1 MLLLDSFITYL
12 KNEKRMAGN
21 SLLAYKR
28 DIVAFEKFV
37 NQRGIKNLEEVQQSD
52 VIAYLMDLK
61 NTNKSKATVNRKL
74 ASIRAYYRFLQSQG
88 KISSNP
94 TENIKSPKIERKE
107 IEYLTV
113 EEIEKILDLPD
124 DTVKGKR
131 DKAILE
137 LMYATGIR
145 VTELIE
151 LDESDVNLVLGFISC
166 NGDHG
171 AARIIPFGGMAKTAL
186 SEYIQKAR
194 KELVKGDDGLPL
206 FVNFFGEKMT
216 RQGVWKILKSYGAKA
231 GLEQPLTPH
240 LIRNSFAVHL
250 VQNGADIQ
258 SLQEML
264 GHEDIVATK
273 VFLTVKKN
281 RIKDVYDKAFP
292 RA

>member
-1 MLLLDSFITYL
+1 MLLDRFITYL
-12 KNEKRMAGN
+12 EKEKHMASN

-28 DIVAFEKFV
+28 DILAFQKFI
-37 NQRGIKNLEEVQQSD
+37 NKRGLKTLEDVSQSD
-52 VIAYLMDLK
+52 VIAYLMELK
-61 NTNKSKATVNRKL
+61 NSNKSKATVNRKL
-74 ASIRAYYRFLQSQG
+74 ASIRAYYRFAQSQG
-88 KISSNP
+88 AIKGNP
-94 TENIKSPKIERKE
+94 TENIKSPKIERKDV
-107 IEYLTV
+107 EYLSLD
-113 EEIEKILDLPD
+113 EIEKILDLPD
-124 DTVKGKR
+124 NTVKGKR

-151 LDESDVNLVLGFISC
+151 LKPEDVNLNIGFISC

-171 AARIIPFGGMAKTAL
+171 AARIIPFGAMAKKAL
-186 SEYIQKAR
+186 KEYMQNAR
-194 KELVKGDDGLPL
+194 NELIKSDEDLPL
-206 FVNFFGEKMT
+206 FVNFFGEEMT
-216 RQGVWKILKSYGAKA
+216 RQGVWKILKSYGTKAK
-231 GLEQPLTPH
+231 LEQPLTPH

-264 GHEDIVATK
+264 GHEDIMATK
-273 VFLTVKKN
+273 IYLTVKKS